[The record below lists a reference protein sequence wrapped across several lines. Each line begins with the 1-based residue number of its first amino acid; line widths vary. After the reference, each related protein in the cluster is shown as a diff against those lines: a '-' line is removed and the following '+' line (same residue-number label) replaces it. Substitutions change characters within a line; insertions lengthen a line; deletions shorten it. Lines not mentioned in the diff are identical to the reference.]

1 MLTVI
6 EALAAIE
13 KYSLPLPAESILLGE
28 ALGRVLAEDALAD
41 CDSPPHDKAMMDGFA
56 VRVADGVNQR
66 RIVETIFAGTVP
78 TVAVGMDEASRIM
91 TGAPLPV
98 GADAVVPIEVV
109 TLRDELFV
117 TPHSAPVVGKHMQ
130 RRGDN
135 FRRGDAIVRAGQPLR
150 SAEIAALAEI
160 GVAEPRCFPEPRVAV
175 LATGDELVSP
185 NQVPAAGQIR
195 NSNGPMLCAAV
206 REAGAAPIDLGVGRD
221 EPAHLREKLLEGLT
235 ADVLLVSGGVSAGD
249 KDLAPGLLVELGVEQ
264 IFHKIAMRPG
274 KPLWFGRGP
283 ANPNGRRPLVFG
295 LPGNPASSFVCF
307 QLFVRPLLS
316 GLSGGGFQG
325 LVPQR
330 VELAMAY
337 DFRGE
342 RETYVPAKLSITG
355 ATPTRWRS
363 SGDLSGLVGAEVLL
377 TFPPGDH
384 QYAAGTELI
393 ALALPK

>member
-1 MLTVI
+1 LN
-6 EALAAIE
+6 
-13 KYSLPLPAESILLGE
+13 E

-41 CDSPPHDKAMMDGFA
+41 GDSPPHDKAMMDGFA
-56 VRVADGVNQR
+56 VRAADGVSER
-66 RIVETIFAGTVP
+66 RIVETIFAGAVP
-78 TVAVGMDEASRIM
+78 TVAVGAGEASRIM

-109 TLRDELFV
+109 ELRDQSFV
-117 TPHSAPVVGKHMQ
+117 TPHAAPVVGKHLQ
-130 RRGDN
+130 QRGDN
-135 FRRGDAIVRAGQPLR
+135 FRSGDKIVRAGEKLR
-150 SAEIAALAEI
+150 SAEIAALAEL
-160 GVAEPRCFPEPRVAV
+160 GVALPRCGLAPRVAV
-175 LATGDELVSP
+175 LATGDELVAP
-185 NQVPAAGQIR
+185 DQVPAAGQIR

-221 EPAHLREKLLEGLT
+221 EPADLREKLLEGLT

-283 ANPNGRRPLVFG
+283 ANANGRWPLVFG

-307 QLFVRPLLS
+307 QLFVRPLLL

-330 VELAMAY
+330 VQLAEAF

-342 RETYVPAKLSITG
+342 RETYVPAKLLGDI
-355 ATPTRWRS
+355 ATPTRWRG

-377 TFPPGDH
+377 KFPPGDH
-384 QYAAGTELI
+384 QYAAGAELV
-393 ALALPK
+393 ALMLPK